1 MANPDAII
9 HEGAIAL
16 TRTRKSAPT
25 LTVQQRRREI
35 IDLLA
40 GHLARMPEALD
51 IPPSRPGSPPGSEHE
66 SAPQKLRPRS
76 QIGLELSAN

>member
-1 MANPDAII
+1 M
-9 HEGAIAL
+9 

-40 GHLARMPEALD
+40 DHLARMPEALD
-51 IPPSRPGSPPGSEHE
+51 IPTSRPGSPPDCEHE
-66 SAPQKLRPRS
+66 SAPQNLRRRS